1 MYKIVSWAAVIVW
14 MLVIFNLSAQ
24 VAEQSNQ
31 LSTEVTEI
39 VAGTVGKVKP
49 DAEIDIR
56 NLNHIIRKNAHF
68 FCYLVLG
75 LLAVNAFRRSGFIFL
90 KSLIFSFLLCAIY
103 AVSDEIH
110 QMYVPGRG
118 AQTADV
124 LIDCS
129 GAVAGLFLYW
139 LTASLLGFKR
149 RRKEIE
155 FRMQPGD

>member
-1 MYKIVSWAAVIVW
+1 
-14 MLVIFNLSAQ
+14 
-24 VAEQSNQ
+24 
-31 LSTEVTEI
+31 
-39 VAGTVGKVKP
+39 
-49 DAEIDIR
+49 
-56 NLNHIIRKNAHF
+56 
-68 FCYLVLG
+68 
-75 LLAVNAFRRSGFIFL
+75 VNAFRRSGFIFL

-139 LTASLLGFKR
+139 LTASLPGFKR